1 MINWID
7 NFPPVLE
14 AHVLG
19 SHTVIEDFN
28 DSGIVT
34 LDLVP
39 QLGRRKLSRRLAL
52 RGFEVFR
59 ALVARYGEAELR
71 FDLLEDGRIRG
82 RARVNV
88 RS

>member
-7 NFPPVLE
+7 NFPPALE

-39 QLGRRKLSRRLAL
+39 LQGRRKLSRRLAL

-59 ALVARYGEAELR
+59 ALVAMYGEAELR

-82 RARVNV
+82 RARANV

>member
-7 NFPPVLE
+7 NFPPALE
-14 AHVLG
+14 AYVLG

-39 QLGRRKLSRRLAL
+39 SPGRRKLSRRLAL

-59 ALVARYGEAELR
+59 SLVASYGEAELR

-82 RARVNV
+82 SARVHV

>member
-1 MINWID
+1 MI
-7 NFPPVLE
+7 E
-14 AHVLG
+14 
-19 SHTVIEDFN
+19 EFN
-28 DSGIVT
+28 DSGIVA

-39 QLGRRKLSRRLAL
+39 ITGRRKLTRRLAL